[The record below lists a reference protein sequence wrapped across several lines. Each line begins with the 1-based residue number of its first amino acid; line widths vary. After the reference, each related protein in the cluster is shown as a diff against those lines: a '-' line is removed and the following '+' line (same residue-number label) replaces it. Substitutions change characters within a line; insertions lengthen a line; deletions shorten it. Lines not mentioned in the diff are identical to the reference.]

1 MTATSWKRKYRQK
14 IYYRRQCLQKNY
26 VRFHIFKPLPNP
38 GDHIVDGRISL
49 VTTAMRALV
58 QQREGGVHVS
68 LYDTEVE
75 MIESL
80 MILSGNQPSPCCIYA
95 FHLYEAVWVI
105 TFRSLALMGPK
116 LILLLV
122 SKNQRNLEGLRDKG
136 TVANHKEKYSTQKT
150 SKEGLTEI
158 SLL

>member
-1 MTATSWKRKYRQK
+1 
-14 IYYRRQCLQKNY
+14 
-26 VRFHIFKPLPNP
+26 
-38 GDHIVDGRISL
+38 
-49 VTTAMRALV
+49 
-58 QQREGGVHVS
+58 
-68 LYDTEVE
+68 

-80 MILSGNQPSPCCIYA
+80 MILSGSQPSPCCIYA

-122 SKNQRNLEGLRDKG
+122 SKNQRNLEGLRDKE
-136 TVANHKEKYSTQKT
+136 TVANHKGKYSTQKT

-158 SLL
+158 SPLLKEL